1 MILGDENLFVM
12 GKNQWHCKRIRER
25 DFLFFEFSMW
35 REKERKR
42 KTKCFKRVLQML
54 KGTEPELIST
64 LKKFSANRR
73 ADHNNAILRLNLS
86 FDKINKT
93 YKRTRLI

>member
-1 MILGDENLFVM
+1 M
-12 GKNQWHCKRIRER
+12 GENQWHMQKKWEG
-25 DFLFFEFSMW
+25 DEFFFLFFEISLW
-35 REKERKR
+35 GKNERKR
-42 KTKCFKRVLQML
+42 KKKECFKRVLQML
-54 KGTEPELIST
+54 KGTAPELIST
-64 LKKFSANRR
+64 LKKFSANRP

>member
-1 MILGDENLFVM
+1 
-12 GKNQWHCKRIRER
+12 
-25 DFLFFEFSMW
+25 
-35 REKERKR
+35 
-42 KTKCFKRVLQML
+42 ML

-64 LKKFSANRR
+64 LKMFSANRR

-93 YKRTRLI
+93 YKRTRLIW